1 MTIFLVV
8 ACFIGAILIVF
19 QSVFEAVITP
29 YILFPLFI
37 FFIIIL
43 LYSLKD
49 LKKYGLKLSKRT
61 TKKEQLYAIINNL
74 KCYHKIIDDNEKID
88 LIVLLETGVIA
99 INILNIEGTIEVL
112 EDGTLY
118 YKKKGGQE
126 GKINNFIEEI
136 NSYVGMLKEKVGI
149 SEVEKLLITNNK
161 LLYKENFAVGFEI
174 KEISRV
180 YYDLEKRKEILYT
193 KEEIN
198 RMYEL
203 IKDGS
208 NKN

>member
-1 MTIFLVV
+1 MTMFLVV

>member
-37 FFIIIL
+37 LFIIIL
-43 LYSLKD
+43 LYSQKD

-99 INILNIEGTIEVL
+99 INILNIEVPKEMTGNVL
-112 EDGTLY
+112 
-118 YKKKGGQE
+118 
-126 GKINNFIEEI
+126 IN
-136 NSYVGMLKEKVGI
+136 K
-149 SEVEKLLITNNK
+149 
-161 LLYKENFAVGFEI
+161 
-174 KEISRV
+174 
-180 YYDLEKRKEILYT
+180 
-193 KEEIN
+193 
-198 RMYEL
+198 
-203 IKDGS
+203 
-208 NKN
+208 

>member
-1 MTIFLVV
+1 MTMFLVV

-136 NSYVGMLKEKVGI
+136 KY
-149 SEVEKLLITNNK
+149 
-161 LLYKENFAVGFEI
+161 
-174 KEISRV
+174 
-180 YYDLEKRKEILYT
+180 
-193 KEEIN
+193 
-198 RMYEL
+198 RM
-203 IKDGS
+203 
-208 NKN
+208 